1 MARRGSKLLNVNLES
16 LHKILKH
23 PIRRKIVLELD
34 EKRELAYIDLMNLLE
49 VENTGKLNYHLKI
62 LGDLIEKNGNGK
74 YHLTEK
80 GDLASQLLHKFP
92 EKTFKPL
99 PLHGGDAILIGS
111 IGFVLALTNPGF
123 WALPILGV
131 VPVGIGMGLLGLVY
145 ALMVPS
151 GTMWYLTTRRTKSND
166 LYDLFKPPLVTSALF
181 VIFVIIMYLLDI
193 RLSFTFSE
201 QEHFLIIPLPG
212 YIIANTA
219 CSFLGVAIS
228 EMVYRAKTYG
238 LSNIKLDRIG

>member
-1 MARRGSKLLNVNLES
+1 MAKALDVDLES

-34 EKRELAYIDLMNLLE
+34 EKRELAYINLMNLLE

-62 LGDLIEKNGNGK
+62 LDDLIEKNGNGK

-99 PLHGGDAILIGS
+99 PLRGGDAILIGS
-111 IGFVLALTNPGF
+111 IGFVLALINPGV
-123 WALPILGV
+123 WALPV
-131 VPVGIGMGLLGLVY
+131 LGLVPIGIEIGFLGWVY

-151 GTMWYLTTRRTKSND
+151 GTMCT
-166 LYDLFKPPLVTSALF
+166 
-181 VIFVIIMYLLDI
+181 
-193 RLSFTFSE
+193 
-201 QEHFLIIPLPG
+201 
-212 YIIANTA
+212 
-219 CSFLGVAIS
+219 
-228 EMVYRAKTYG
+228 
-238 LSNIKLDRIG
+238 